1 MQKKRLLS
9 VVMSLCMA
17 AGAVS
22 YSSPLMLQPITT
34 QAAVTK
40 TGCYSFDET
49 TDELTLRGEVDRD
62 IISCLSYKYSVKS
75 VKAEE
80 GTVLPEYCNNLFYHY
95 SECTSI
101 DLSKADTS
109 NVTDMNGM
117 FSYCSSLE
125 SLDLR
130 GFDTSNVTDMN
141 SMFSHCHSLKSLDL
155 RGFDTSN
162 VTDMQWMFSCCYS
175 LNSLDLS
182 EFDTSNVTDMEG
194 VFNCCSSLNSLNLGE
209 FDTSNVTDMDSM
221 FNGCSSLNSL
231 DLSELDT
238 SNVTDMG
245 CMFADCSELV
255 SLNLSGFET
264 SNVTDMQWMFL
275 RCSKLASLDLSGFD
289 TSNVE
294 TMYGMFSDCSSLEF
308 LDLSRFDTSNV
319 TDMSRMFDNC
329 NNLITLNLKKF
340 DTDAVTDMFDMF
352 NGCNKLK
359 TLTLGK
365 FFRTISHD
373 AKLSNATGWVNVK
386 DSKKKISGDGTY
398 AVIQN
403 YCIGSYNTYTQF
415 VDDSL
420 TYPTN
425 IKVTYNEKNH
435 QVRFEWDK
443 VEGADRYGIAV
454 YKSGKWRIQTQDITD
469 TVYTSPKNLTPG
481 KTYKV
486 AIAARVNGEWDTENA
501 IKNAVTVTV
510 K

>member
-1 MQKKRLLS
+1 MRFIEFGQ
-9 VVMSLCMA
+9 A
-17 AGAVS
+17 IA
-22 YSSPLMLQPITT
+22 QFIPIKIDNKEIEI
-34 QAAVTK
+34 V
-40 TGCYSFDET
+40 FDESFKNYKPT
-49 TDELTLRGEVDRD
+49 STAYWFLG
-62 IISCLSYKYSVKS
+62 LS
-75 VKAEE
+75 
-80 GTVLPEYCNNLFYHY
+80 NLK
-95 SECTSI
+95 EI
-101 DLSKADTS
+101 K
-109 NVTDMNGM
+109 G
-117 FSYCSSLE
+117 LE
-125 SLDLR
+125 NLN
-130 GFDTSNVTDMN
+130 TE
-141 SMFSHCHSLKSLDL
+141 K
-155 RGFDTSN
+155 
-162 VTDMQWMFSCCYS
+162 VTDMQY
-175 LNSLDLS
+175 
-182 EFDTSNVTDMEG
+182 
-194 VFNCCSSLNSLNLGE
+194 
-209 FDTSNVTDMDSM
+209 M
-221 FNGCSSLNSL
+221 FNGC
-231 DLSELDT
+231 
-238 SNVTDMG
+238 
-245 CMFADCSELV
+245 
-255 SLNLSGFET
+255 
-264 SNVTDMQWMFL
+264 FL
-275 RCSKLASLDLSGFD
+275 IESLDLSGFD

-454 YKSGKWRIQTQDITD
+454 YKSGKWRIQADDITD

-501 IKNAVTVTV
+501 IKNAVTITV